1 MMKYVVLVLVIAAV
15 LWWAR
20 SRSRTATRKPNAAP
34 PALQA
39 MVPCTHCGVH
49 LPRAEAVPGVLGLYC
64 SDEHRRVCG
73 DRSR

>member
-1 MMKYVVLVLVIAAV
+1 MTKYLVLALVIAVV

-20 SRSRTATRKPNAAP
+20 SRSQKVPHKPRAAP

-64 SDEHRRVCG
+64 CDEHRRVCG